1 MLPETET
8 AAVVDAPPAQR
19 ATPAGAEGIFLSPR
33 VVDEAAFNDFAAA
46 LRELVGRA
54 GEHVEPLRAGTEQ
67 AERTLAAIKESAGR
81 QQARLD
87 LALKTLAA
95 IEERSLGVE
104 RSLQRAAELTSALNR
119 FSDQAE
125 HMVHAKLSEFATR
138 VQAEAQSAAAR
149 IALLEERL
157 ARAEADLD
165 KKVSR
170 VVEMLG
176 LGNVGGG
183 AVKVDLPGLVRRGE
197 ALRAD
202 AEAAAG
208 ELASIK
214 RQAEEARA
222 QLAGSIDAAAA
233 RAAELRAQHES
244 IEGAIRESVTVCREA
259 DESLRT
265 REASVRAALDV
276 PMQELRAR
284 ADEATETLRMTVEQS
299 ERACELGYQ
308 VLSRQVAAVTELRT
322 LLSQLEPWRGIIG
335 GSESGE
341 GELPRPLVEIVETVR
356 ARVAAELGGLTAA
369 LASLAQGAEAATRA
383 IGAPQPRSGEGM

>member
-1 MLPETET
+1 MPETET
-8 AAVVDAPPAQR
+8 SAVVDAPPAR
-19 ATPAGAEGIFLSPR
+19 RPPPESAEGIFLSPR
-33 VVDEAAFNDFAAA
+33 VVDEATFNDFAAA
-46 LRELVGRA
+46 LRDLVGRA
-54 GEHVEPLRAGTEQ
+54 EEHVEPLKTSTAQ

-95 IEERSLGVE
+95 IEERSLAVE

-125 HMVHAKLSEFATR
+125 HMVNTRLSEFATR

-165 KKVSR
+165 RKVSR
-170 VVEMLG
+170 VIEMLG
-176 LGNVGGG
+176 LGSDDGG
-183 AVKVDLPGLVRRGE
+183 AAKVDLPGLVKRGE
-197 ALRAD
+197 ALRA
-202 AEAAAG
+202 EAAAAAE

-222 QLAGSIDAAAA
+222 LLAGSVDAAAA

-244 IEGAIRESVTVCREA
+244 IEGAIRESVAMCREA
-259 DESLRT
+259 DEALRT

-276 PMQELRAR
+276 PMQELRTR
-284 ADEATETLRMTVEQS
+284 AEEATETLRMTVEQS

-308 VLSRQVAAVTELRT
+308 VLSRQVEAVTELRT
-322 LLSQLEPWRGIIG
+322 LLSQLEPWRGIVAG
-335 GSESGE
+335 GEGGE

-356 ARVAAELGGLTAA
+356 ARVAAELSGLTAA

-383 IGAPQPRSGEGM
+383 IGAPTPRSS